1 MNARLLVKALHRPT
15 VMAAPRVAVRAPAG
29 GPALRLLGEGTDAIL
44 LRASP
49 QPEQPTAES
58 RLLRYVRARHIHR
71 EDRDLRMDNLRLSMG
86 MAFQIAWREGRRPN
100 LRLTRPMTLRPVGL
114 P

>member
-1 MNARLLVKALHRPT
+1 MNARLLVMSLHRTALVPAQRP
-15 VMAAPRVAVRAPAG
+15 AARAS
-29 GPALRLLGEGTDAIL
+29 LRLLGEGTDAIL

-71 EDRDLRMDNLRLSMG
+71 EGRDPRMDNLRATLG
-86 MAFQIAWREGRRPN
+86 NAFQQAWREGRRPN

>member
-15 VMAAPRVAVRAPAG
+15 VVAAPRVAVRAPAG
-29 GPALRLLGEGTDAIL
+29 GPALRLLGEGTDALL
-44 LRASP
+44 LRMSP
-49 QPEQPTAES
+49 HEEQPTPET
-58 RLLRYVRARHIHR
+58 RLLRYLRARHIHR
-71 EDRDLRMDNLRLSMG
+71 DGQDPRLDSLRVTIG
-86 MAFQIAWREGRRPN
+86 TAFQMAWRDGRRPN